1 MISDT
6 VPDYVLALD
15 FGGTK
20 LAAAVVDAAT
30 GNIIAQTRVA
40 TPSKEGA
47 EATLE
52 EMIMIASETI
62 TTVKLDSAINR
73 IGISFGGPVN
83 KDRTTVLHSHHVSDW
98 DGIILTKRLSEAFG
112 LPAFMDNDANAAALG
127 EWAFGAGGRAENM
140 IYVQIST
147 GVGAGLIL
155 NGELYRGGALAG
167 EFGHLT
173 VLPNGPHCVCGKY
186 GCVESVCSGWAI
198 ARDGRAALQLA
209 QPASPLWQLST
220 GRPENIRAEL
230 VFNAYRGGDPVAG
243 SILQKSFSGLGIGI
257 ANMIC
262 LMDPEIVV
270 IGGGIARASD
280 VIRQFLLPILDIH
293 VHHLFKG
300 RYQLEF
306 SQLDGKETLL
316 GAARL
321 AAVAKPH

>member
-1 MISDT
+1 MVSDT

-20 LAAAVVDAAT
+20 LAAAVVDAAI
-30 GNIIAQTRVA
+30 GNIIAQKRVA

-47 EATLE
+47 EATLKA
-52 EMIMIASETI
+52 IIKIARDTI

-83 KDRTTVLHSHHVSDW
+83 QDRTTVLHSHHVSDW
-98 DGIILTKRLSEAFG
+98 DGIILTERLSEAFD
-112 LPAFMDNDANAAALG
+112 LPAFMENDANAAALG
-127 EWAFGAGGRAENM
+127 EWSFGTGERAENM

-147 GVGAGLIL
+147 GVGAGLIIS
-155 NGELYRGGALAG
+155 GELYRGGALAG
-167 EFGHLT
+167 EFGHIT
-173 VLPNGPHCVCGKY
+173 VLPNGPYCVCGKY

-198 ARDGRAALQLA
+198 ARDGRAALQYA
-209 QPASPLWQLST
+209 QPASPMWQLSS
-220 GRPENIRAEL
+220 GKPEKMHAEL
-230 VFNAYRGGDPVAG
+230 VFNAYRAGDPVAG

-257 ANMIC
+257 ANMIG
-262 LMDPEIVV
+262 LLDPEIVV

-280 VIRQFLLPILDIH
+280 VIRQLLLPILDIH

-321 AAVAKPH
+321 AAVAKPD